1 MNTKIDPCDTMR
13 NNLIAAAVGLQQC
26 TKTASNIVHIPG
38 GDRVIAIGTPAQVRA
53 LLPKRE
59 LPPELKAAIEE
70 AEKTRAPGAV
80 LPDGSAVFI
89 NYGDQPEDMA
99 HLDCTACGGSGH
111 IDDQTR
117 AARDVLAERRR
128 QVEAE
133 GMTNEDDD
141 GYHAAEL
148 PYLFDVGNTEP
159 LDAAQQRLAGHMIDY
174 WASFARTGA
183 PAAPGAPAWA
193 PATPGR
199 LSVQALDTG
208 EGGIGATDFTVRHRH
223 EFWSTVKA

>member
-1 MNTKIDPCDTMR
+1 MNHKIDPCDTMR

-26 TKTASNIVHIPG
+26 TKTATNIVPIPG

-59 LPPELKAAIEE
+59 LPPELKAAIDE
-70 AEKTRAPGAV
+70 AAKTRAPGAL

-89 NYGDQPEDMA
+89 NYGDQPEDTA

-128 QVEAE
+128 QIEVEGWTPEHDDKYTACELARAAATYATCSHIEQLRLCGQQAWPWNPDWWKRGDYRRDLVKAGALILAE
-133 GMTNEDDD
+133 IERVDRDR
-141 GYHAAEL
+141 AASG
-148 PYLFDVGNTEP
+148 DQV
-159 LDAAQQRLAGHMIDY
+159 D
-174 WASFARTGA
+174 S
-183 PAAPGAPAWA
+183 
-193 PATPGR
+193 
-199 LSVQALDTG
+199 
-208 EGGIGATDFTVRHRH
+208 EGGHDD
-223 EFWSTVKA
+223 